1 MNSYYVNFELHKLPV
16 FQQIQIKGILRVI
29 AFLSLCSIIDI
40 GFKKARLSFKLG
52 LHRKLLSIIFLAS
65 GHCLES
71 DYPIRSDPIAAW
83 IVALGYLSVQYPFA
97 RDSFTLKW
105 TSSFKAL

>member
-29 AFLSLCSIIDI
+29 AFLSPCSIIDI
-40 GFKKARLSFKLG
+40 GFKKAHLSFKLG

-71 DYPIRSDPIAAW
+71 DYPIRSDSG
-83 IVALGYLSVQYPFA
+83 LDSRLSLSAVSIRGRYY
-97 RDSFTLKW
+97 RGR
-105 TSSFKAL
+105 